1 MATTI
6 PLSSIPKES
15 WDKIP
20 ASPRTPMRQYIW
32 AKSYQE
38 TLAQGD
44 VRAFLVGS
52 ASDPVA
58 LAPFAVPSSGP
69 KRPVL
74 LGAEDLWESIEVAA
88 GDERALMELAQRI
101 ANCGTPLRF
110 GHHPTDTRFL
120 ELLAEACRGKA
131 HIVTVMQPTRAMPR
145 IELDSSWAE
154 PESHFNSRRRSDFR
168 RMGRKAAKIGEVTFE
183 IVEPR
188 RDELRILLD
197 EAFAVEAKGWK
208 GRSGTAISQDEKTE
222 AFYRDYARRAAH
234 EGILRLCFMRID
246 GKAAAM
252 QFAVECDRA
261 FWLIK
266 VGYDEAFKGV
276 SPGNLLMRETIRYAA
291 LKGLKSYEFMGKE
304 AGWTKLWAGDAR
316 PIATLRT
323 YPYNLAG
330 LSAFAGDGLAVLQ
343 KKLAERMKRRGADA

>member
-1 MATTI
+1 MNMATTI

-20 ASPRTPMRQYIW
+20 AGRRTPMRQYIW

-38 TLAQGD
+38 TLAEGD

-58 LAPFAVPSSGP
+58 LAPFAVPASGP

-88 GDERALMELAQRI
+88 GDERALRELAERI
-101 ANCGTPLRF
+101 ARCGLPLRF

-120 ELLAEACRGKA
+120 DFLEEACRGRA
-131 HIVTVMQPTRAMPR
+131 HVVSVMQPTRAMPR
-145 IELDSSWAE
+145 IALDPSWAE

-168 RMGRKAAKIGEVTFE
+168 RMGRKAAALGEITYE
-183 IVEPR
+183 ILTPR
-188 RDELRILLD
+188 REDLGALLD

-208 GRSGTAISQDEKTE
+208 GRSGTAISQDAKTE

-252 QFAVECDRA
+252 QFAVEYDDA

-266 VGYDEAFKGV
+266 VGYDEEFRQV

-291 LKGLKSYEFMGKE
+291 LQGLARYEFLGKE
-304 AGWTKLWAGDAR
+304 ADWTKLWAGDAR

-323 YPYNLAG
+323 YPYNIAG
-330 LSAFAGDGLAVLQ
+330 LLAFSGDAIAVARKRLREQ
-343 KKLAERMKRRGADA
+343 MRRGAA